1 MLLVV
6 YGPRDHGTPA
16 ADSPI
21 WGEAGDWGAVNL
33 CINRRVVHMAEQK
46 VKLKFDGQAHQ
57 VDIETYTRTLLGY
70 STVVQA
76 AAAEIG
82 IDKPIEINVVANNVG
97 SLDVLVQVAS
107 TAGEGLLAFI
117 QDNSQALISA
127 VITLTTG
134 LFTLKKDL
142 AGKGKTESVDILGDN
157 NVSLKTEN
165 GDVNVSVNVYNFYK
179 NKPEAT
185 EAIDDAFTALDGN
198 PAVSGLE
205 ISHDDKVAF
214 RAEREEFS
222 AIATSQNYEGNDVV
236 HHKTNATLTV
246 VKPCLAATKTR
257 KWEFIFQGNKIS
269 APIQD
274 EQFLGH
280 LDQYSFGVGTTM
292 EVVLD
297 ITKVYDEKYKAY
309 MNKKYVVAEVIG
321 VTPPLTNDTLF

>member
-236 HHKTNATLTV
+236 HHKTNSRRTV
-246 VKPCLAATKTR
+246 P
-257 KWEFIFQGNKIS
+257 WS
-269 APIQD
+269 
-274 EQFLGH
+274 
-280 LDQYSFGVGTTM
+280 S
-292 EVVLD
+292 
-297 ITKVYDEKYKAY
+297 
-309 MNKKYVVAEVIG
+309 
-321 VTPPLTNDTLF
+321 